1 MKRVIVTGA
10 TGFIGQHLCKDLL
23 DRGIEVI
30 GVDISKDRFDVFSSY
45 PNFFPVVADF
55 SMYDSLNK
63 YIHYDNIDV
72 FYHLAWNGVNTIAFR
87 DAELQLSNA
96 IYSVKALDAAIA
108 LKCKKFVFA
117 GTYNEYETQTIFSMN
132 EFEARYTNIYGA
144 SKYAADL
151 ILCAKAKIEG
161 IEYSSGLLPMIYGE
175 GLTAPNLVNVVLSNF
190 SEGKP
195 SKLVEG
201 NNLYD
206 LIYVG
211 DVARAFYY
219 IGEKGK
225 DMSRYYV
232 GHRII
237 ETFKDNITR
246 IRDLLSPDSELL
258 FGEYKETQNLDY
270 SLIDTDK
277 LYNDTGFECK
287 ADFKETIQKTY
298 EWIKNRG

>member
-23 DRGIEVI
+23 NRDIEVI
-30 GVDISKDRFDVFSSY
+30 GVDINEDKLRAFSKY
-45 PNFFPVVADF
+45 PNFIPVVADF
-55 SMYDSLNK
+55 RVYDKLSEYIK
-63 YIHYDNIDV
+63 YDDIDV

-87 DAELQLSNA
+87 DAVLQLQNS
-96 IYSVKALDAAIA
+96 IYSIKALDAAIK

-117 GTYNEYETQTIFSMN
+117 GTYNEYETQTIFAMD
-132 EFEARYTNIYGA
+132 EFEARYTNLYGA
-144 SKYAADL
+144 SKYAADMM
-151 ILCAKAKIEG
+151 LCAKAKIEG

-190 SEGKP
+190 AEGKP

-201 NNLYD
+201 NNPYD

-225 DMSRYYV
+225 DMARYYV
-232 GHRII
+232 GHRKID
-237 ETFKDNITR
+237 TFKQNITK

-287 ADFKETIQKTY
+287 ADFEQTIISTF
-298 EWIKNRG
+298 EWLCV